1 MNAPAG
7 PVELVLI
14 TLQNSVTGC
23 SISLPFQYSRYLRD
37 DSKRVTVIIRK
48 ITIKSFVRVIDSI
61 ITVGAKMFFLFSDF
75 LLLLFINH
83 EVVNFLIIN
92 GK

>member
-1 MNAPAG
+1 MFARESVNAPAG

-37 DSKRVTVIIRK
+37 DSKRIIRK
-48 ITIKSFVRVIDSI
+48 ITISH
-61 ITVGAKMFFLFSDF
+61 LFE
-75 LLLLFINH
+75 LLVQLSLLFLY
-83 EVVNFLIIN
+83 V
-92 GK
+92 